1 MEQFTAPFVNMNG
14 NSRTDLENQLGDIW
28 KAFNPLIESICK
40 TDYDN
45 GRNATDREHHLKM
58 RAEKT
63 EIISQLQ
70 EMQEKFLTLYKSINP
85 E

>member
-1 MEQFTAPFVNMNG
+1 MQEFTPPFVNMNG

-58 RAEKT
+58 RAEKN
-63 EIISQLQ
+63 EAVKQLQ
-70 EMQEKFLTLYKSINP
+70 EMQDKFLTLYKKVSQD
-85 E
+85 